1 MMMRLMG
8 SVVSLGLVGAM
19 VTEGD
24 MLGGSGG
31 GSSFSSTQSSS
42 GAKRITI
49 SQDNGSFRPSGGHR
63 FVSARTNPEETRLVT
78 PQNTTVA
85 GGGTASGFS
94 GTHLPDAIQAQVAQI
109 KPGGSGAQMSGHAMG
124 GSVAG
129 FAALVNTE
137 MDALLSKI
145 DPSDGKASALA
156 CLLPGREAFCPTE
169 E

>member
-1 MMMRLMG
+1 MMMRLLG
-8 SVVSLGLVGAM
+8 SVVSLGLVGAI

-31 GSSFSSTQSSS
+31 GSTLSSS

-49 SQDNGSFRPSGGHR
+49 SQDNASFRPSGGHR

-78 PQNTTVA
+78 PQTTTGT
-85 GGGTASGFS
+85 GGGTVSGFS
-94 GTHLPDAIQAQVAQI
+94 GTHLPDTVQAQVSQI
-109 KPGGSGAQMSGHAMG
+109 KSSGSGAKMGGHALG

-129 FAALVNTE
+129 FVALVNTE

-156 CLLPGREAFCPTE
+156 CLLPGREAFCPSE